1 MRQFVSRFR
10 PMFLHAALFS
20 LFVNVLLLVPALYM
34 VQVFDRVLSS
44 RSGETLLLLSAAAF
58 GALVLMMVMDILRSR
73 LLLAVA
79 AAMEKML
86 APRVVSGLM
95 REARQ
100 LRQGDYLAGMRD
112 LGVIRS
118 FLTGPAILALFDAPW
133 LLVYLLV
140 VFLFHPLLG
149 AVATAGAMLLLILAW
164 LNERATRAPFD
175 ASQNETRNAAGLVEA
190 GLRQPELVGAMG
202 MACHLTQR
210 WQHAGLKSAM
220 LAANANHAAVTFS
233 GLSKF
238 LRQLLQILMVA
249 VGAYLVLDQHVTAGV
264 MMAGTILLSRALA
277 PVETLIAGWRTLTDA
292 QAAYRRLDA
301 LVATEDSDTTPTDL
315 PDITGAVRVDRVVCG
330 APGSGR
336 AILKGV
342 SFDAAPGEAIGIIGP
357 SGSGK
362 SILARVLVGAWQ
374 PASGCVRLDGA
385 DIAQWSRD
393 RLGPQL
399 GYLPEDIGL
408 FDGRIASNIA
418 RLGACDPED
427 VIAAARRAN
436 AHDMILRLPQG
447 YDTIVGEGGRALS
460 GGQRQRV
467 GLARALFGRP
477 RIVVL
482 DEPDSHLDG
491 EGEDALVRALHALK
505 AEGVTVFVIAQ
516 RASLIA
522 HMDKVLVLNDG
533 QIEMFG
539 PRAEVVARVTRGS
552 VPQSVPV
559 ASHGPRRVP
568 A

>member
-1 MRQFVSRFR
+1 
-10 PMFLHAALFS
+10 MFLHAALFS
-20 LFVNVLLLVPALYM
+20 SFVNLLLLVPALYM

-44 RSGETLLLLSAAAF
+44 RSGETLLLLSAAAV
-58 GALVLMMVMDILRSR
+58 GALILMMVMDMLRSR
-73 LLLAVA
+73 LLLAA
-79 AAMEKML
+79 SAAMEKLL
-86 APRVVSGLM
+86 APSVVGGLM

-100 LRQGDYLAGMRD
+100 VRQGDYVGGMRD
-112 LGVIRS
+112 LGVLRT

-133 LLVYLLV
+133 LVVYLLV

-149 AVATAGAMLLLILAW
+149 AVATAGAIALLALAW
-164 LNERATRAPFD
+164 VNERATRASFD
-175 ASQNETRNAAGLVEA
+175 ASQNESRQAAGLIEA
-190 GLRQPELVGAMG
+190 GLRQPEVVGALG
-202 MACHLTQR
+202 MAGNLTQR
-210 WQHAGLKSAM
+210 WQHASLKSAT
-220 LAANANHAAVTFS
+220 LAADAHRAAVTIG

-277 PVETLIAGWRTLTDA
+277 PVETLISGWRTLTDA

-301 LVATEDSDTTPTDL
+301 LVTANDPDAVPTEL
-315 PDITGAVRVDRVVCG
+315 PAITGGVRVDKVVCG
-330 APGSGR
+330 APGSNR

-362 SILARVLVGAWQ
+362 STLARVLVGAWL

-399 GYLPEDIGL
+399 GYLPDDIGL
-408 FDGRIASNIA
+408 FDARIASNIA

-427 VIAAARRAN
+427 VITAAKRAN

-447 YDTIVGEGGRALS
+447 YDTVVGEGGRALS

-467 GLARALFGRP
+467 GLARALFGQP

-505 AEGVTVFVIAQ
+505 ADGVTVFVIAQ

-533 QIEMFG
+533 VVEMFG

-559 ASHGPRRVP
+559 ASQGPRRVP